1 MAYVVHSFQNNLGLL
16 NTSGSMNNTIFT
28 CEFTKEITVAVEPK
42 IFDLMDSYFLLLAR
56 GSVSSGKS

>member
-1 MAYVVHSFQNNLGLL
+1 MIRVVHCFQNNLGLS
-16 NTSGSMNNTIFT
+16 NTSGSMNNTVLT

-42 IFDLMDSYFLLLAR
+42 IFDLMDSYYLLMAR